1 MLHQV
6 DARTK
11 RTQALS
17 DTVISVVNVC
27 LPSPA
32 MVDWRHYWHE
42 TESSVHEYCCAQPR
56 VTTWSATRD
65 DMRERLNKARPSVA
79 ACARLDQ
86 GYT

>member
-56 VTTWSATRD
+56 VTT
-65 DMRERLNKARPSVA
+65 
-79 ACARLDQ
+79 CARDLIKLDLRLPRVRVWIKVIL
-86 GYT
+86 